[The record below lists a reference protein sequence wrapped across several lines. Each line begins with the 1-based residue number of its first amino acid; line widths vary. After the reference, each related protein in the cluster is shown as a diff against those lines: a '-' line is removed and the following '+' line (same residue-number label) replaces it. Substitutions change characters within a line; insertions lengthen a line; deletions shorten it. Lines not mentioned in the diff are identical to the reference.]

1 MSAKKVVVGTMIGLG
16 TGAALGVLLAPDKG
30 VNTRKKLSKKG
41 SEIVGSVKDT
51 ANEYVDTL
59 EGGLDSIKE
68 TAVGLGDRVK
78 GAVDS
83 LAGTEPPKH
92 TKRA

>member
-16 TGAALGVLLAPDKG
+16 AGAALGVLLAPDKG

-59 EGGLDSIKE
+59 EEGFDSIKE
-68 TAVGLGDRVK
+68 AAVDLGDKVK

>member
-16 TGAALGVLLAPDKG
+16 TGAALGVLFAPDKG
-30 VNTRKKLSKKG
+30 VNIRKKILKKG
-41 SEIVGSVKDT
+41 SQFVGDVKDT

-59 EGGLDSIKE
+59 EEGFDSIKGS
-68 TAVGLGDRVK
+68 AVGLGDRVK

-83 LAGTEPPKH
+83 LAGTESPKH
-92 TKRA
+92 TKKA

>member
-1 MSAKKVVVGTMIGLG
+1 
-16 TGAALGVLLAPDKG
+16 
-30 VNTRKKLSKKG
+30 
-41 SEIVGSVKDT
+41 VKDT

>member
-16 TGAALGVLLAPDKG
+16 TGAALGVLFAPDKG
-30 VNTRKKLSKKG
+30 VNIRKKILKKG
-41 SEIVGSVKDT
+41 SQIVGDVKDT

-59 EGGLDSIKE
+59 EEGFDNIKGS
-68 TAVGLGDRVK
+68 AVGLGDRVK

-83 LAGTEPPKH
+83 LAGTESPKH
-92 TKRA
+92 TKKA

>member
-16 TGAALGVLLAPDKG
+16 AGAALGVLLAPDKG
-30 VNTRKKLSKKG
+30 VNIRKKLLKKG
-41 SEIVGSVKDT
+41 SQIVGDVKDT

-78 GAVDS
+78 SAVDS